1 MSVLAKK
8 LRSLATAC
16 LRRDEASASV
26 EFALCVPLLFF
37 VFASAMDSGLAM
49 LRATLLE
56 RAVDMT
62 MRELRLGHFS
72 APTHE
77 LLRTEICEHGI
88 FLSDC
93 QQALAIEITA
103 IDRDSWAMP
112 QGAAQCVNRRE
123 DIAPVTELTTGQQ
136 NAIMLV
142 RVCLVQDALFPY
154 TGVGLRMTA
163 NGDGYRLVATSTFVN
178 EPG

>member
-1 MSVLAKK
+1 
-8 LRSLATAC
+8 
-16 LRRDEASASV
+16 
-26 EFALCVPLLFF
+26 
-37 VFASAMDSGLAM
+37 
-49 LRATLLE
+49 LRAT
-56 RAVDMT
+56 AV
-62 MRELRLGHFS
+62 LRLFS
-72 APTHE
+72 TPTHE
-77 LLRTEICEHGI
+77 LLRTEICRNGI

-93 QQALAIEITA
+93 QGALAIEITA

-112 QGAAQCVNRRE
+112 QSAAQCVNRHE

-154 TGVGLRMTA
+154 TGVGLRMTL
-163 NGDGYRLVATSTFVN
+163 NDDGYRLVATSTFVN